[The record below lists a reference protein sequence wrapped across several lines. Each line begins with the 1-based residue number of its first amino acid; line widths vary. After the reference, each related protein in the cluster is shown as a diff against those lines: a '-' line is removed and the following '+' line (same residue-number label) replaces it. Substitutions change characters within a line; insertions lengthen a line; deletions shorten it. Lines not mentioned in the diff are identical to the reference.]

1 MKKIIYFVITIF
13 MIILF
18 SYPLK
23 SRALENATFYLQS
36 DKDNVIIGDEFEVSL
51 NLKGINTSAY
61 SIEIFFDTT
70 KLEFVSGPENSN
82 VIGNKVKIVWY
93 DSNGGT
99 EVKQGELEKL
109 KFKSIAPGIADFDV
123 NGEFFD
129 ENINLMQTDFENFQ
143 IEILEQDSSEGVE
156 GRSVQKQNST
166 QLMSL
171 RLNVEGIVPDF
182 ETDIYDYSLTL
193 PEQLK
198 EIKDIEVQTIAEN
211 ENAKIEVSGNK
222 NLKDGLNIIN
232 VVVTNQGKS
241 QEYKIKVTKTQNLE
255 MANANLENLAIEY
268 AILSPE
274 FNNQITR
281 YNTQVANEIN
291 QLNILAIPENEKG
304 KVEIL
309 GNNNLNE
316 GNNKIEIKVT
326 APNGFTQRVYEIDVY
341 KRNRQ
346 EEKIYNQEVAK
357 VQQRLEDAYS
367 VNKTLSRN
375 NNGNKNGEQTN
386 KEGESKDTMEKQPE
400 RDYLLIAVDVFII
413 VTITIGFL
421 MYKKNAKKKRSF

>member
-1 MKKIIYFVITIF
+1 M
-13 MIILF
+13 
-18 SYPLK
+18 
-23 SRALENATFYLQS
+23 
-36 DKDNVIIGDEFEVSL
+36 
-51 NLKGINTSAY
+51 
-61 SIEIFFDTT
+61 
-70 KLEFVSGPENSN
+70 
-82 VIGNKVKIVWY
+82 
-93 DSNGGT
+93 
-99 EVKQGELEKL
+99 
-109 KFKSIAPGIADFDV
+109 

-143 IEILEQDSSEGVE
+143 IEILEQDVAEDSN
-156 GRSVQKQNST
+156 GRSIQKQNST
-166 QLMSL
+166 QLKSL

-255 MANANLENLAIEY
+255 MANTNLENLAIEY

-274 FNNQITR
+274 FNEQITR

-291 QLNILAIPENEKG
+291 QLNILAIPENEQS

-309 GNNNLNE
+309 SNDKLNE

-326 APNGFTQRVYEIDVY
+326 APNGFTQRIYEINVY
-341 KRNRQ
+341 KRNKQ
-346 EEKIYNQEVAK
+346 EEKIYEQEVDK
-357 VQQRLEDAYS
+357 VKKRLEEAYS
-367 VNKTLSRN
+367 VNKEVSENDNSGEMMN
-375 NNGNKNGEQTN
+375 NDNNEVKNEKRENK
-386 KEGESKDTMEKQPE
+386 K
-400 RDYLLIAVDVFII
+400 DYLLMAVDVFIVVSI
-413 VTITIGFL
+413 IIGFL
-421 MYKKNAKKKRSF
+421 TYKNIKRD

>member
-70 KLEFVSGPENSN
+70 KLEFISGPENSN

-143 IEILEQDSSEGVE
+143 IEILEQDVAEDSN
-156 GRSVQKQNST
+156 GRSIQKQNST
-166 QLMSL
+166 QLKSL

-222 NLKDGLNIIN
+222 NLKDGLNIIK

-268 AILSPE
+268 SILSPE

-281 YNTQVANEIN
+281 YNTQVANEIS
-291 QLNILAIPENEKG
+291 QLNILAIPENEQG

-309 GNNNLNE
+309 ENNNLNE

-326 APNGFTQRVYEIDVY
+326 APNGFTQRIYEVNVY
-341 KRNRQ
+341 KRNKQ
-346 EEKIYNQEVAK
+346 EETIYNQEVDK
-357 VQQRLEDAYS
+357 VKKRLEEAYS
-367 VNKTLSRN
+367 VNKEVSENDNSGETMN
-375 NNGNKNGEQTN
+375 NDNNEVKNEKRENK
-386 KEGESKDTMEKQPE
+386 K
-400 RDYLLIAVDVFII
+400 DYLLMAVDVFIVVSI
-413 VTITIGFL
+413 IIGFL
-421 MYKKNAKKKRSF
+421 TYKNIKRD

>member
-70 KLEFVSGPENSN
+70 KLEFISGPENSN

-93 DSNGGT
+93 DTNGGT
-99 EVKQGELEKL
+99 EAKQGELEKL

-129 ENINLMQTDFENFQ
+129 ENTNLMQTDFENFQ
-143 IEILEQDSSEGVE
+143 IEILEQDVAEGVN
-156 GRSVQKQNST
+156 GRAIQNQNST
-166 QLMSL
+166 QLKSL

-232 VVVTNQGKS
+232 VVVTNQEKR

-255 MANANLENLAIEY
+255 MANTNLENLAIEY

-274 FNNQITR
+274 FNEQITR

-291 QLNILAIPENEKG
+291 QLNILAIPENEQG

-326 APNGFTQRVYEIDVY
+326 APNGFTQRIYEINVY
-341 KRNRQ
+341 KRNKQ
-346 EEKIYNQEVAK
+346 EETIYNQEVDK
-357 VQQRLEDAYS
+357 VKKRLEEAYS
-367 VNKTLSRN
+367 VNKKVSENDNSGETMN
-375 NNGNKNGEQTN
+375 NDNNEVKNEKRENK
-386 KEGESKDTMEKQPE
+386 K
-400 RDYLLIAVDVFII
+400 DYLLMAVDVFIVVSI
-413 VTITIGFL
+413 IIGFL
-421 MYKKNAKKKRSF
+421 TYKNIKRD

>member
-36 DKDNVIIGDEFEVSL
+36 DKDNVIIGDEFEVSF

-70 KLEFVSGPENSN
+70 KLEFISGPENSN

-143 IEILEQDSSEGVE
+143 IEILEQDVAEDSN
-156 GRSVQKQNST
+156 GRSIQKQNST
-166 QLMSL
+166 QLKSL

-255 MANANLENLAIEY
+255 MANTNLENLAIEY

-274 FNNQITR
+274 FNEQITR

-291 QLNILAIPENEKG
+291 QLNILAIPENENG

-326 APNGFTQRVYEIDVY
+326 APNGFTQRIYEINVY
-341 KRNRQ
+341 KRNKQ
-346 EEKIYNQEVAK
+346 EETMYDQEVDK
-357 VQQRLEDAYS
+357 VKQE
-367 VNKTLSRN
+367 KT
-375 NNGNKNGEQTN
+375 
-386 KEGESKDTMEKQPE
+386 
-400 RDYLLIAVDVFII
+400 
-413 VTITIGFL
+413 
-421 MYKKNAKKKRSF
+421 

>member
-51 NLKGINTSAY
+51 NLKGINTSVY

-70 KLEFVSGPENSN
+70 KLKFVSGPENSN

-109 KFKSIAPGIADFDV
+109 KFKSIVPGIADFDV

-143 IEILEQDSSEGVE
+143 IEILEQDVAEGVN
-156 GRSVQKQNST
+156 GRSIQKQNST
-166 QLMSL
+166 QLKSL

-255 MANANLENLAIEY
+255 MANTNLENLAIEY

-274 FNNQITR
+274 FNEQITR

-291 QLNILAIPENEKG
+291 QLNILAIPENENG

-326 APNGFTQRVYEIDVY
+326 APNGFTQRIYEINVY
-341 KRNRQ
+341 KRNKQ
-346 EEKIYNQEVAK
+346 EETMYDQEVDK
-357 VQQRLEDAYS
+357 VKKRLEEAYS
-367 VNKTLSRN
+367 VNKEVSENDNSGETMN
-375 NNGNKNGEQTN
+375 NDNNEVKNEKRENK
-386 KEGESKDTMEKQPE
+386 K
-400 RDYLLIAVDVFII
+400 DYLLMAVDVFII
-413 VTITIGFL
+413 VSIIIGFL
-421 MYKKNAKKKRSF
+421 TYKNIKRD

>member
-1 MKKIIYFVITIF
+1 MKKIIYLIITIF

-70 KLEFVSGPENSN
+70 KLEFVSEPENSN

-93 DSNGGT
+93 DTNGGT
-99 EVKQGELEKL
+99 EAKQGELEKL

-143 IEILEQDSSEGVE
+143 IEILEQDVAEGVN
-156 GRSVQKQNST
+156 GRAIQNQNST
-166 QLMSL
+166 QLKSL

-255 MANANLENLAIEY
+255 MANTNLENLAIEY

-274 FNNQITR
+274 FNEQITR

-291 QLNILAIPENEKG
+291 QLNILAIPENEQG

-326 APNGFTQRVYEIDVY
+326 APNGFTQRIYEINVY
-341 KRNRQ
+341 KRNKQ
-346 EEKIYNQEVAK
+346 EEAIYDQEVDK
-357 VQQRLEDAYS
+357 VKKRLEEAYS
-367 VNKTLSRN
+367 VNKTVSENDNSGETMN
-375 NNGNKNGEQTN
+375 NDNNEVKNEKRENK
-386 KEGESKDTMEKQPE
+386 K
-400 RDYLLIAVDVFII
+400 DYLLMAVDVFIVLSI
-413 VTITIGFL
+413 IIGFL
-421 MYKKNAKKKRSF
+421 TYKNIKRD

>member
-70 KLEFVSGPENSN
+70 KLEFISGPENSN

-109 KFKSIAPGIADFDV
+109 KFKSLAPGIADFDV

-129 ENINLMQTDFENFQ
+129 ENTNLMQTDFENFQ
-143 IEILEQDSSEGVE
+143 IEILEQDVAEGVN
-156 GRSVQKQNST
+156 GRTIQNQNST
-166 QLMSL
+166 QLKSL

-255 MANANLENLAIEY
+255 MANTNLENLAIEY

-274 FNNQITR
+274 FNEQITR

-291 QLNILAIPENEKG
+291 QLNIFAIPENEKG

-326 APNGFTQRVYEIDVY
+326 APNGFTQRIYEINVY
-341 KRNRQ
+341 KRNKQ
-346 EEKIYNQEVAK
+346 EETMYDQEVDK
-357 VQQRLEDAYS
+357 VKKRLEEAYS
-367 VNKTLSRN
+367 VNKEVSENDNRGETMN
-375 NNGNKNGEQTN
+375 NDNNEVKNEKRENK
-386 KEGESKDTMEKQPE
+386 K
-400 RDYLLIAVDVFII
+400 DYLLMAVDVFIVVSI
-413 VTITIGFL
+413 IIGFL
-421 MYKKNAKKKRSF
+421 TYKNIKRD

>member
-1 MKKIIYFVITIF
+1 MKKIIYFVITVF

-23 SRALENATFYLQS
+23 SRALENVTFYLQS

-51 NLKGINTSAY
+51 NLKGINTSVY

-93 DSNGGT
+93 DTNGGT
-99 EVKQGELEKL
+99 EAKQGELEKL

-129 ENINLMQTDFENFQ
+129 ENTNLMQTDFENFQ

-166 QLMSL
+166 QLKSL

-198 EIKDIEVQTIAEN
+198 EIKDIEVLPIAEN

-232 VVVTNQGKS
+232 VVVTNQEKR

-255 MANANLENLAIEY
+255 MANTNLENLAIEY

-274 FNNQITR
+274 FNEQITR

-291 QLNILAIPENEKG
+291 QLNILAIPENEQG

-326 APNGFTQRVYEIDVY
+326 APNGFTQRIYEINVY
-341 KRNRQ
+341 KRNKQ
-346 EEKIYNQEVAK
+346 EETIYDQEVDK
-357 VQQRLEDAYS
+357 VKKRLEEAYS
-367 VNKTLSRN
+367 VNKEVSENDNSGETMN
-375 NNGNKNGEQTN
+375 NDNNEVKNEKRENK
-386 KEGESKDTMEKQPE
+386 K
-400 RDYLLIAVDVFII
+400 DYLLMAVDVFIVVSI
-413 VTITIGFL
+413 IIGFL
-421 MYKKNAKKKRSF
+421 TYKNIKRD

>member
-18 SYPLK
+18 SYPVK
-23 SRALENATFYLQS
+23 SRTLENATFYLQS

-70 KLEFVSGPENSN
+70 KLEFISESENSN

-93 DSNGGT
+93 DTNGGT
-99 EVKQGELEKL
+99 EAKQGELEKL

-143 IEILEQDSSEGVE
+143 IEILEQDVAEGVN
-156 GRSVQKQNST
+156 GRAIQKQNST
-166 QLMSL
+166 QLKSL

-198 EIKDIEVQTIAEN
+198 EIKDIEVLPIAEN

-232 VVVTNQGKS
+232 VVVTNHEKR

-255 MANANLENLAIEY
+255 MANTNLENLAIEY

-274 FNNQITR
+274 FNEQITR

-291 QLNILAIPENEKG
+291 QLNILAIPENEQG

-326 APNGFTQRVYEIDVY
+326 APNGFTQRIYEINVY
-341 KRNRQ
+341 KRNKQ
-346 EEKIYNQEVAK
+346 EETMYDQEVDK
-357 VQQRLEDAYS
+357 VKKRLEEAYS
-367 VNKTLSRN
+367 VNKEVSENDNSGETMN
-375 NNGNKNGEQTN
+375 NDNNEVKNEKRENK
-386 KEGESKDTMEKQPE
+386 K
-400 RDYLLIAVDVFII
+400 DYLLMAVDVFIVVSI
-413 VTITIGFL
+413 IIGFL
-421 MYKKNAKKKRSF
+421 TYKNIKRD

>member
-1 MKKIIYFVITIF
+1 MKKIIYLIITIF

-36 DKDNVIIGDEFEVSL
+36 DKDNVIIGDEFEISL

-70 KLEFVSGPENSN
+70 KLEFISGPENSN

-93 DSNGGT
+93 DTNGGT
-99 EVKQGELEKL
+99 EAKQGELEKL

-143 IEILEQDSSEGVE
+143 IEILEQDVAEGVN
-156 GRSVQKQNST
+156 GRAIQNQNST
-166 QLMSL
+166 QLKSL

-198 EIKDIEVQTIAEN
+198 EIKDIEVLPIAEN

-232 VVVTNQGKS
+232 VVVTNQEKR

-255 MANANLENLAIEY
+255 MANTNLENLAIEY

-274 FNNQITR
+274 FNEQITR

-291 QLNILAIPENEKG
+291 QLNILAIPENEQG

-326 APNGFTQRVYEIDVY
+326 APNGFTQRVYEINVY
-341 KRNRQ
+341 KRNKQ
-346 EEKIYNQEVAK
+346 EETIYNQEVDK
-357 VQQRLEDAYS
+357 VKKRLEEAYS
-367 VNKTLSRN
+367 VNKKVSENDNSGETMN
-375 NNGNKNGEQTN
+375 NDNNEVKNEKRENK
-386 KEGESKDTMEKQPE
+386 K
-400 RDYLLIAVDVFII
+400 DYLLMAVDVFIVVSI
-413 VTITIGFL
+413 IIGFL
-421 MYKKNAKKKRSF
+421 TYKNIKRD

>member
-1 MKKIIYFVITIF
+1 MKKIIYFVITVF

-23 SRALENATFYLQS
+23 SRALENVTFYLQS

-51 NLKGINTSAY
+51 NLKGINTSVY

-93 DSNGGT
+93 DTNGGT
-99 EVKQGELEKL
+99 EAKQGELEKL

-129 ENINLMQTDFENFQ
+129 ENTNLMQTDFENFQ
-143 IEILEQDSSEGVE
+143 IEILEQDVAEGVN
-156 GRSVQKQNST
+156 GRAIQNQNST
-166 QLMSL
+166 QLKSL

-198 EIKDIEVQTIAEN
+198 EIKDIEVLPIAEN

-255 MANANLENLAIEY
+255 MANTNLENLAIEY

-274 FNNQITR
+274 FNYQITR

-291 QLNILAIPENEKG
+291 QLNILAIPENEQG

-326 APNGFTQRVYEIDVY
+326 APNGFTQRIYEINVY
-341 KRNRQ
+341 KRNKQ
-346 EEKIYNQEVAK
+346 EETIYDQEVDK
-357 VQQRLEDAYS
+357 VKKRLEEAYS
-367 VNKTLSRN
+367 VNKEVSENDNSGETMN
-375 NNGNKNGEQTN
+375 NDNNEVKNEKRENK
-386 KEGESKDTMEKQPE
+386 K
-400 RDYLLIAVDVFII
+400 DYLLMAVDVFIVVSI
-413 VTITIGFL
+413 IIGFL
-421 MYKKNAKKKRSF
+421 TYKNIKRD

>member
-1 MKKIIYFVITIF
+1 MKKIIYFVITVF

-18 SYPLK
+18 SYPVK

-70 KLEFVSGPENSN
+70 KLEFISGPENSN

-129 ENINLMQTDFENFQ
+129 KNTNLIQTDFENFQ
-143 IEILEQDSSEGVE
+143 IEILEQDVAEDVN
-156 GRSVQKQNST
+156 GRSIQKQNST
-166 QLMSL
+166 QLKSL

-198 EIKDIEVQTIAEN
+198 NMKDIEVQAISEN

-232 VVVTNQGKS
+232 IVVTNQGKS

-255 MANANLENLAIEY
+255 MANTNLENLAIEY

-274 FNNQITR
+274 FNEQITR
-281 YNTQVANEIN
+281 YNTQVANEIK
-291 QLNILAIPENEKG
+291 QLNILAIPENEQS

-309 GNNNLNE
+309 SNDKLNE

-326 APNGFTQRVYEIDVY
+326 APNGFTQRIYEINVY
-341 KRNRQ
+341 KRNKQ
-346 EEKIYNQEVAK
+346 EETMYDQEVDK
-357 VQQRLEDAYS
+357 VKKRLEEAYS
-367 VNKTLSRN
+367 VNKEVSENDNSGEMMN
-375 NNGNKNGEQTN
+375 NDNNEVKNEKSENK
-386 KEGESKDTMEKQPE
+386 K
-400 RDYLLIAVDVFII
+400 DYLLMAVDVFIVVSI
-413 VTITIGFL
+413 IIGFL
-421 MYKKNAKKKRSF
+421 TYKNIKRD

>member
-70 KLEFVSGPENSN
+70 KLEFISGPENSN

-123 NGEFFD
+123 NEEFFD

-143 IEILEQDSSEGVE
+143 IEILEQDVAEDSN
-156 GRSVQKQNST
+156 GRSIQKQNST
-166 QLMSL
+166 QLKSL

-255 MANANLENLAIEY
+255 MANTNLENLAIEY

-274 FNNQITR
+274 FNEQITR

-326 APNGFTQRVYEIDVY
+326 APNGFTQRIYEINVY
-341 KRNRQ
+341 KRNKQ
-346 EEKIYNQEVAK
+346 EETMYDQEVDK
-357 VQQRLEDAYS
+357 VKKRLEEAYS
-367 VNKTLSRN
+367 VNKEVSENDNSDERTINSDKN
-375 NNGNKNGEQTN
+375 DESKNENGEN
-386 KEGESKDTMEKQPE
+386 KK
-400 RDYLLIAVDVFII
+400 DYLLMAVDLFIVVSI
-413 VTITIGFL
+413 IIGFL
-421 MYKKNAKKKRSF
+421 TYKNIKRD

>member
-70 KLEFVSGPENSN
+70 KLEFISGPENSN

-143 IEILEQDSSEGVE
+143 IEILEQDVDEGVN
-156 GRSVQKQNST
+156 GRAIQNQNST
-166 QLMSL
+166 QLKSL

-255 MANANLENLAIEY
+255 MANTNLENLAIEY

-274 FNNQITR
+274 FNEQITR

-326 APNGFTQRVYEIDVY
+326 APNGFTQRIYEINVY
-341 KRNRQ
+341 KRNKQ
-346 EEKIYNQEVAK
+346 EETIYEQEVDK
-357 VQQRLEDAYS
+357 VKKRLEEAYS
-367 VNKTLSRN
+367 VNKEVSENDNSGETMN
-375 NNGNKNGEQTN
+375 NDNNEVKNEKRENK
-386 KEGESKDTMEKQPE
+386 K
-400 RDYLLIAVDVFII
+400 DYLLMAVDVFIVVSI
-413 VTITIGFL
+413 IIGFL
-421 MYKKNAKKKRSF
+421 TYKNIKRD

>member
-1 MKKIIYFVITIF
+1 MKKIIYLIITIF

-36 DKDNVIIGDEFEVSL
+36 DKDNLIIGDEFEVSL

-70 KLEFVSGPENSN
+70 KLEFISGPENSN

-93 DSNGGT
+93 DTNGGA
-99 EVKQGELEKL
+99 KAKKGKIEKL
-109 KFKSIAPGIADFDV
+109 KFKAIASGTADFDV

-129 ENINLMQTDFENFQ
+129 ENTNFIQTDFENFQ
-143 IEILEQDSSEGVE
+143 IEILDQDSSEGVE

-166 QLMSL
+166 QLKSL

-255 MANANLENLAIEY
+255 MANTNLENLAIEY

-326 APNGFTQRVYEIDVY
+326 APNGFTQRIYEINVY
-341 KRNRQ
+341 KRNKQ
-346 EEKIYNQEVAK
+346 EETMYDQEVDK
-357 VQQRLEDAYS
+357 VKKRLEEAYS
-367 VNKTLSRN
+367 VNKEVSENDNSGETMN
-375 NNGNKNGEQTN
+375 NDNNEVKNEKRENK
-386 KEGESKDTMEKQPE
+386 K
-400 RDYLLIAVDVFII
+400 DYLLMAVDVFIVVSI
-413 VTITIGFL
+413 IIGFL
-421 MYKKNAKKKRSF
+421 TYKNIKRD

>member
-93 DSNGGT
+93 DTNGGT
-99 EVKQGELEKL
+99 EAKQGELEKL

-143 IEILEQDSSEGVE
+143 IEILEQDVAEGVN
-156 GRSVQKQNST
+156 GRAIQNQNST
-166 QLMSL
+166 QLKSL

-255 MANANLENLAIEY
+255 MANTNLENLAIEY

-291 QLNILAIPENEKG
+291 QLNILAIPENEQG

-316 GNNKIEIKVT
+316 GNNKVEIKVT
-326 APNGFTQRVYEIDVY
+326 APNGFTQRIYEINVY
-341 KRNRQ
+341 KRNKQ
-346 EEKIYNQEVAK
+346 EETIYNQEVDK
-357 VQQRLEDAYS
+357 VKKRLEEAYS
-367 VNKTLSRN
+367 VNKTVSENDNSGETMN
-375 NNGNKNGEQTN
+375 NDNNEVKNEKRENK
-386 KEGESKDTMEKQPE
+386 K
-400 RDYLLIAVDVFII
+400 DYLLMAVDVFIVVSI
-413 VTITIGFL
+413 IIGFL
-421 MYKKNAKKKRSF
+421 TYKNIKRD

>member
-70 KLEFVSGPENSN
+70 KLEFISGPENSN
-82 VIGNKVKIVWY
+82 IIGNKVKIVWY

-123 NGEFFD
+123 NGDFFD
-129 ENINLMQTDFENFQ
+129 ESTNLMQTDFENFQ
-143 IEILEQDSSEGVE
+143 IEILEQDVAEDSN
-156 GRSVQKQNST
+156 GRSIQKQNST
-166 QLMSL
+166 QLKSL
-171 RLNVEGIVPDF
+171 RLDVEGIVPDF

-255 MANANLENLAIEY
+255 MANTNLENLAIEY

-274 FNNQITR
+274 FNEQITR

-291 QLNILAIPENEKG
+291 QLNILAIPENENG

-326 APNGFTQRVYEIDVY
+326 APNGFTQRIYEINVY
-341 KRNRQ
+341 KRNKQ
-346 EEKIYNQEVAK
+346 EETMYDQEVDK
-357 VQQRLEDAYS
+357 VKKRLEEAYS
-367 VNKTLSRN
+367 VNKEVSENDNSGETMN
-375 NNGNKNGEQTN
+375 NDNNEVKNEKRENK
-386 KEGESKDTMEKQPE
+386 K
-400 RDYLLIAVDVFII
+400 DYLLMAVDVFIVVSI
-413 VTITIGFL
+413 IIGFL
-421 MYKKNAKKKRSF
+421 TYKNIKRD

>member
-70 KLEFVSGPENSN
+70 KLEFISGPENSN

-143 IEILEQDSSEGVE
+143 IEILEQDVAEDSN
-156 GRSVQKQNST
+156 GRSIQKQNST
-166 QLMSL
+166 QLKSL

-255 MANANLENLAIEY
+255 MANTNLENLAIEY

-274 FNNQITR
+274 FNEQITR

-326 APNGFTQRVYEIDVY
+326 APNGFTQRIYEINVY
-341 KRNRQ
+341 KRNKQ
-346 EEKIYNQEVAK
+346 EETIYEQEVDK
-357 VQQRLEDAYS
+357 VKKRLEEAYS
-367 VNKTLSRN
+367 VNKEVSENDNSGEMIN
-375 NNGNKNGEQTN
+375 NDNNEVKDEKRENK
-386 KEGESKDTMEKQPE
+386 K
-400 RDYLLIAVDVFII
+400 DYLLMAVDVFIVVSI
-413 VTITIGFL
+413 IIGFL
-421 MYKKNAKKKRSF
+421 TYKNIKRD

>member
-1 MKKIIYFVITIF
+1 MKKIIYLIITIF

-51 NLKGINTSAY
+51 NLKGINTSVY

-99 EVKQGELEKL
+99 EAKQGELEKL

-143 IEILEQDSSEGVE
+143 IEILEQDVAEGVN
-156 GRSVQKQNST
+156 GRAIQNQNST
-166 QLMSL
+166 QLKSL

-198 EIKDIEVQTIAEN
+198 EIKDIEVLPIAEN

-255 MANANLENLAIEY
+255 MANTNLENLAIEY

-274 FNNQITR
+274 FNEQITR

-291 QLNILAIPENEKG
+291 QLNILAIPENEQG

-326 APNGFTQRVYEIDVY
+326 APNGFTQRIYEINVY
-341 KRNRQ
+341 KRNKQ
-346 EEKIYNQEVAK
+346 EETIYNQEVDK
-357 VQQRLEDAYS
+357 VKKRLEEAYS
-367 VNKTLSRN
+367 VNKEVSENDNSGETMN
-375 NNGNKNGEQTN
+375 NDNNEVKNEKKENK
-386 KEGESKDTMEKQPE
+386 K
-400 RDYLLIAVDVFII
+400 DYLLMAVDVFIVVSI
-413 VTITIGFL
+413 IIGFL
-421 MYKKNAKKKRSF
+421 TYKNIKRD

>member
-70 KLEFVSGPENSN
+70 KLEFISGPENSN

-129 ENINLMQTDFENFQ
+129 ENTNFIQTDFENFQ

-166 QLMSL
+166 QLKSL

-222 NLKDGLNIIN
+222 NLKDGLNIIK

-281 YNTQVANEIN
+281 YNTQVANEIS
-291 QLNILAIPENEKG
+291 QLNILAIPENEQG

-309 GNNNLNE
+309 ENNNLNE

-326 APNGFTQRVYEIDVY
+326 APNGFTQRIYEVNVY
-341 KRNRQ
+341 KRNKQ
-346 EEKIYNQEVAK
+346 EETMYDQEVDK
-357 VQQRLEDAYS
+357 VKKRLEEAYS
-367 VNKTLSRN
+367 VNKKVSENDNSGEMIN
-375 NNGNKNGEQTN
+375 NNNNEVKNEKRENK
-386 KEGESKDTMEKQPE
+386 K
-400 RDYLLIAVDVFII
+400 DYLLMAVDVFIVVSI
-413 VTITIGFL
+413 IIGFL
-421 MYKKNAKKKRSF
+421 TYKNIKRD

>member
-61 SIEIFFDTT
+61 SIEIFFNTT
-70 KLEFVSGPENSN
+70 KLEFISGPENSN

-93 DSNGGT
+93 DTNGGT
-99 EVKQGELEKL
+99 EAKQGELEKL

-143 IEILEQDSSEGVE
+143 IEILEQDVDEGVN
-156 GRSVQKQNST
+156 GRAIQNQNST
-166 QLMSL
+166 QLKSL

-255 MANANLENLAIEY
+255 MANTNLENLAIEY

-274 FNNQITR
+274 FNEQITR

-291 QLNILAIPENEKG
+291 QLNILAIPENEQG

-326 APNGFTQRVYEIDVY
+326 APNGFTQRIYEINVY
-341 KRNRQ
+341 RRNKQ
-346 EEKIYNQEVAK
+346 EETMYDQEVDK
-357 VQQRLEDAYS
+357 VKKRLEEAYS
-367 VNKTLSRN
+367 VNKEVSENDNSGETMN
-375 NNGNKNGEQTN
+375 NDNNEVKNEKRENK
-386 KEGESKDTMEKQPE
+386 K
-400 RDYLLIAVDVFII
+400 DYLLMAVDVFIVVSI
-413 VTITIGFL
+413 IIGFL
-421 MYKKNAKKKRSF
+421 TYKNIKRD

>member
-1 MKKIIYFVITIF
+1 MKKIIYFVITVF

-36 DKDNVIIGDEFEVSL
+36 DKGNVIIGDEFEVSL
-51 NLKGINTSAY
+51 NLKGINTSVY

-93 DSNGGT
+93 DTNGGT
-99 EVKQGELEKL
+99 EAKQGELEKL

-129 ENINLMQTDFENFQ
+129 ENTNLMQTDFENFQ
-143 IEILEQDSSEGVE
+143 IEILEQDSSEGVD

-166 QLMSL
+166 QLKSL

-198 EIKDIEVQTIAEN
+198 EIKDIEVLPIAEN

-232 VVVTNQGKS
+232 VVVTNQEKR

-255 MANANLENLAIEY
+255 MANTNLENLAIEY

-274 FNNQITR
+274 FNEQITR

-326 APNGFTQRVYEIDVY
+326 AQNGFTQRIYEINVY
-341 KRNRQ
+341 KRNKQ
-346 EEKIYNQEVAK
+346 EETIYDQEVDK
-357 VQQRLEDAYS
+357 VKKRLEEAYS
-367 VNKTLSRN
+367 VNKEVSENDNSGETMN
-375 NNGNKNGEQTN
+375 NDNNEVKNEKRENK
-386 KEGESKDTMEKQPE
+386 K
-400 RDYLLIAVDVFII
+400 DYLLMAVDVFIVVSI
-413 VTITIGFL
+413 IIGFL
-421 MYKKNAKKKRSF
+421 TYKNIKRD

>member
-1 MKKIIYFVITIF
+1 MKKIIYLIITIF

-51 NLKGINTSAY
+51 NLKGINTSVY

-99 EVKQGELEKL
+99 EAKQGELEKL

-143 IEILEQDSSEGVE
+143 IEILEQDVAEGVN
-156 GRSVQKQNST
+156 GRAIQNQNST
-166 QLMSL
+166 QLKSL

-255 MANANLENLAIEY
+255 MANTNLENLAIEY

-281 YNTQVANEIN
+281 YNTQVANEIS
-291 QLNILAIPENEKG
+291 QLNILAIPENEQG

-309 GNNNLNE
+309 ENNNLNE

-326 APNGFTQRVYEIDVY
+326 APNGFTQRIYEINVY
-341 KRNRQ
+341 KRNKQ
-346 EEKIYNQEVAK
+346 EETIYNQEVDK
-357 VQQRLEDAYS
+357 VKKRLEEAYS
-367 VNKTLSRN
+367 VNKEVSENDNSGETMN
-375 NNGNKNGEQTN
+375 NDNNEVKNEKKENK
-386 KEGESKDTMEKQPE
+386 K
-400 RDYLLIAVDVFII
+400 DYLLMAVDVFIVVSI
-413 VTITIGFL
+413 IIGFL
-421 MYKKNAKKKRSF
+421 TYKNIKRD

>member
-1 MKKIIYFVITIF
+1 MKKIIYFVITVF

-93 DSNGGT
+93 DTNGGT
-99 EVKQGELEKL
+99 EAKQGELEKL

-129 ENINLMQTDFENFQ
+129 ENTNLMQTDFENFQ

-166 QLMSL
+166 QLKSL

-255 MANANLENLAIEY
+255 MANTNLENLAIEY

-326 APNGFTQRVYEIDVY
+326 APNGFTQRIYEINVY
-341 KRNRQ
+341 KRNKQ
-346 EEKIYNQEVAK
+346 EETIYNQEVDK
-357 VQQRLEDAYS
+357 VKKRLEEAYS
-367 VNKTLSRN
+367 VNKEVSENDNSGETMN
-375 NNGNKNGEQTN
+375 NDNNEVKNEKRENK
-386 KEGESKDTMEKQPE
+386 K
-400 RDYLLIAVDVFII
+400 DYLLMAVDVFIVVSI
-413 VTITIGFL
+413 IIGFL
-421 MYKKNAKKKRSF
+421 TYKNIKRD

>member
-1 MKKIIYFVITIF
+1 MKKIIYFVITVF

-23 SRALENATFYLQS
+23 SRALENVTFYLQS

-51 NLKGINTSAY
+51 NLKGINTSVY

-93 DSNGGT
+93 DTNGGT
-99 EVKQGELEKL
+99 EAKQGELEKL

-129 ENINLMQTDFENFQ
+129 ENTNLMQTDFENFQ

-166 QLMSL
+166 QLKSL

-198 EIKDIEVQTIAEN
+198 EIKDIEVLPIAEN

-232 VVVTNQGKS
+232 VVVTNQEKR

-255 MANANLENLAIEY
+255 MANTNLENLAIEY

-274 FNNQITR
+274 FNYQITR

-291 QLNILAIPENEKG
+291 QLNIFAIPENEKG

-326 APNGFTQRVYEIDVY
+326 APNGFTQRIYEINVY
-341 KRNRQ
+341 KRNKQ
-346 EEKIYNQEVAK
+346 EETIYDQEVDK
-357 VQQRLEDAYS
+357 VKKRLEEAYS
-367 VNKTLSRN
+367 VNKEVSENDNSGETMN
-375 NNGNKNGEQTN
+375 NDNNEVKNEKRENK
-386 KEGESKDTMEKQPE
+386 K
-400 RDYLLIAVDVFII
+400 DYLLMAVDVFIVVSI
-413 VTITIGFL
+413 IIGFL
-421 MYKKNAKKKRSF
+421 TYKNIKRD

>member
-18 SYPLK
+18 SYPVK
-23 SRALENATFYLQS
+23 SRTLENATFYLQS

-70 KLEFVSGPENSN
+70 KLEFISESENSN

-93 DSNGGT
+93 DTNGGT
-99 EVKQGELEKL
+99 EAKQGELEKL

-143 IEILEQDSSEGVE
+143 IEILEQDVAEGVN
-156 GRSVQKQNST
+156 GRAIQKQNST
-166 QLMSL
+166 QLKSL

-198 EIKDIEVQTIAEN
+198 EIKDIEVLPIAEN

-232 VVVTNQGKS
+232 VVVTNHEKR

-255 MANANLENLAIEY
+255 MANTNLENLAIEY

-274 FNNQITR
+274 FNEQITR

-291 QLNILAIPENEKG
+291 QLNILAIPENEQG

-326 APNGFTQRVYEIDVY
+326 APNGFTQRIYEINVY
-341 KRNRQ
+341 KRNKQ
-346 EEKIYNQEVAK
+346 EETMYDQEVDK
-357 VQQRLEDAYS
+357 VKKRLEEAYS
-367 VNKTLSRN
+367 VNKEVSENDNSGETMN
-375 NNGNKNGEQTN
+375 NDNNEVKNEKKENK
-386 KEGESKDTMEKQPE
+386 K
-400 RDYLLIAVDVFII
+400 DYLLMAVDVFII
-413 VTITIGFL
+413 VSIIIGFL
-421 MYKKNAKKKRSF
+421 TYKNIKRD

>member
-1 MKKIIYFVITIF
+1 MKKIIYLIITIF

-51 NLKGINTSAY
+51 NLKGINTSVY

-99 EVKQGELEKL
+99 EAKQGELEKL

-143 IEILEQDSSEGVE
+143 IEILEQDVTEGVN
-156 GRSVQKQNST
+156 GRAIQNQNST
-166 QLMSL
+166 QLKSL

-255 MANANLENLAIEY
+255 MANTNLENLAIEY

-274 FNNQITR
+274 FNEQITR

-291 QLNILAIPENEKG
+291 QLNILAIPENEQG

-326 APNGFTQRVYEIDVY
+326 APNGFTQRIYEINVY
-341 KRNRQ
+341 KRNKQ
-346 EEKIYNQEVAK
+346 EETIYDQEVDK
-357 VQQRLEDAYS
+357 VKKRLEEAYS
-367 VNKTLSRN
+367 VNKEVSENDNSGETMN
-375 NNGNKNGEQTN
+375 NDNNEVKNEKKENK
-386 KEGESKDTMEKQPE
+386 K
-400 RDYLLIAVDVFII
+400 DYLLMAVDVFIVVSI
-413 VTITIGFL
+413 IIGFL
-421 MYKKNAKKKRSF
+421 TYKNIKRD

>member
-18 SYPLK
+18 SYPVK

-93 DSNGGT
+93 DTNGGT
-99 EVKQGELEKL
+99 EAKQGELEKL

-143 IEILEQDSSEGVE
+143 IEILEQDVAEGVN
-156 GRSVQKQNST
+156 GRAIQNQNST
-166 QLMSL
+166 QLKSL

-232 VVVTNQGKS
+232 VVVTNQEKR

-255 MANANLENLAIEY
+255 MANTNLENLAIEY

-274 FNNQITR
+274 FNEQITR

-291 QLNILAIPENEKG
+291 QLNILAIPENEQG

-326 APNGFTQRVYEIDVY
+326 APNGFTQRIYEVNVY
-341 KRNRQ
+341 KRNKQ
-346 EEKIYNQEVAK
+346 EETIYNQEVDK
-357 VQQRLEDAYS
+357 VQQRLEEAYS
-367 VNKTLSRN
+367 VNKTVSENDNSGETMN
-375 NNGNKNGEQTN
+375 NDNNEVKNEKRENK
-386 KEGESKDTMEKQPE
+386 K
-400 RDYLLIAVDVFII
+400 DYLLIAVDVFIVVSI
-413 VTITIGFL
+413 IIGFL
-421 MYKKNAKKKRSF
+421 TYKNIKRD

>member
-70 KLEFVSGPENSN
+70 KLEFISGPENSN

-99 EVKQGELEKL
+99 EAKQGELEKL

-129 ENINLMQTDFENFQ
+129 ENTNLMQTDFENFQ
-143 IEILEQDSSEGVE
+143 IEILEQDVDEGAN
-156 GRSVQKQNST
+156 GRTIQNQNST
-166 QLMSL
+166 QLKSL

-255 MANANLENLAIEY
+255 MANTNLENLAIEY

-274 FNNQITR
+274 FNEQITR

-291 QLNILAIPENEKG
+291 QLNIFAIPENEKG

-326 APNGFTQRVYEIDVY
+326 APNGFTQRIYEINVY
-341 KRNRQ
+341 RRNKQ
-346 EEKIYNQEVAK
+346 EETMYDQEVDK
-357 VQQRLEDAYS
+357 VKKRLEEAYS
-367 VNKTLSRN
+367 VNKEVSENDNSGERTINSDKN
-375 NNGNKNGEQTN
+375 DESKNENGEN
-386 KEGESKDTMEKQPE
+386 KK
-400 RDYLLIAVDVFII
+400 DYLLMAVDVFIVVSI
-413 VTITIGFL
+413 IIGFL
-421 MYKKNAKKKRSF
+421 TYKNIKRD

>member
-1 MKKIIYFVITIF
+1 MKKIIYFVITVF

-51 NLKGINTSAY
+51 NLKGINTSVY

-93 DSNGGT
+93 DTNGGT
-99 EVKQGELEKL
+99 EAKQGELEKL

-143 IEILEQDSSEGVE
+143 IEILEQDVTEGVN
-156 GRSVQKQNST
+156 GRAMQNQNST
-166 QLMSL
+166 QLKSL

-198 EIKDIEVQTIAEN
+198 EIKDIEVLPIAEN

-232 VVVTNQGKS
+232 VVVTNQEKR

-255 MANANLENLAIEY
+255 IANTNLENLAIEY

-274 FNNQITR
+274 FNEQITR

-291 QLNILAIPENEKG
+291 QLNILAIPENEQG

-326 APNGFTQRVYEIDVY
+326 APNGFTQRIYEINVY
-341 KRNRQ
+341 KRNKQ
-346 EEKIYNQEVAK
+346 EETIYNQEVDK
-357 VQQRLEDAYS
+357 VKKRLEEAYS
-367 VNKTLSRN
+367 VNKEVSENDNSGETMN
-375 NNGNKNGEQTN
+375 NDNNEVKNEKRENK
-386 KEGESKDTMEKQPE
+386 K
-400 RDYLLIAVDVFII
+400 DYLLMAVDVFIVVSI
-413 VTITIGFL
+413 IIGFL
-421 MYKKNAKKKRSF
+421 TYKNIKRD

>member
-18 SYPLK
+18 SYPVK

-70 KLEFVSGPENSN
+70 KLKFVSGPENSN

-99 EVKQGELEKL
+99 EAKQGELEKL

-129 ENINLMQTDFENFQ
+129 ENTNLMQTDFENFQ
-143 IEILEQDSSEGVE
+143 IEILEQDVAEGVN
-156 GRSVQKQNST
+156 GRAIQNQNST
-166 QLMSL
+166 QLKSL

-198 EIKDIEVQTIAEN
+198 EIKDIEVLPIAEN

-241 QEYKIKVTKTQNLE
+241 QEYKIKVTNTQNLE
-255 MANANLENLAIEY
+255 MANTNLENLAIEY

-274 FNNQITR
+274 FNEQITR

-291 QLNILAIPENEKG
+291 QLNILAIPENEQG

-326 APNGFTQRVYEIDVY
+326 APNGFTQRIYEINVY
-341 KRNRQ
+341 KRNKQ
-346 EEKIYNQEVAK
+346 EETIYNQEVDK
-357 VQQRLEDAYS
+357 VKKRLEEAYY
-367 VNKTLSRN
+367 VNKKVS
-375 NNGNKNGEQTN
+375 GNDNSGETINSDKNEVKNEKREN
-386 KEGESKDTMEKQPE
+386 KK
-400 RDYLLIAVDVFII
+400 DYLLMAVDVFIVVSI
-413 VTITIGFL
+413 IIGFL
-421 MYKKNAKKKRSF
+421 TYKNIKRD

>member
-51 NLKGINTSAY
+51 NLKGINTSVY

-70 KLEFVSGPENSN
+70 KLEFISGPENSN

-143 IEILEQDSSEGVE
+143 IEILEQDVDEGAN
-156 GRSVQKQNST
+156 GRTIQNQNST
-166 QLMSL
+166 QLKSL

-255 MANANLENLAIEY
+255 MANTNLENLAIEY

-274 FNNQITR
+274 FNEQITR

-291 QLNILAIPENEKG
+291 QLNIFAIPENEKG

-326 APNGFTQRVYEIDVY
+326 APNGFTQRIYEINVY
-341 KRNRQ
+341 RRNKQ
-346 EEKIYNQEVAK
+346 EETMYDQEVDK
-357 VQQRLEDAYS
+357 VKKRLEEAYS
-367 VNKTLSRN
+367 VNKEVSENDNSGERTINSDKN
-375 NNGNKNGEQTN
+375 DKSKNENGEN
-386 KEGESKDTMEKQPE
+386 KK
-400 RDYLLIAVDVFII
+400 DYLLMAVDVFIVVSTTLVLFAI
-413 VTITIGFL
+413 L
-421 MYKKNAKKKRSF
+421 L

>member
-1 MKKIIYFVITIF
+1 MKMIIYLIITIF

-18 SYPLK
+18 SYPIK

-70 KLEFVSGPENSN
+70 KLEFISGPENSN

-93 DSNGGT
+93 DSNGGA
-99 EVKQGELEKL
+99 EAKKGKIEKL
-109 KFKSIAPGIADFDV
+109 KFKAIASGTADFDV

-129 ENINLMQTDFENFQ
+129 ENTNSIQTDFENFQ

-166 QLMSL
+166 QLKSL

-255 MANANLENLAIEY
+255 MANTNLENLAIEY

-326 APNGFTQRVYEIDVY
+326 APNGFTQRIYEINVY
-341 KRNRQ
+341 KRNKQ
-346 EEKIYNQEVAK
+346 EETIYNQEVDK
-357 VQQRLEDAYS
+357 VKKRLEEAYS
-367 VNKTLSRN
+367 VDKKVSENDNSGETMNNDNNEVKNEKRENK
-375 NNGNKNGEQTN
+375 K
-386 KEGESKDTMEKQPE
+386 
-400 RDYLLIAVDVFII
+400 DYLLMAVDVFIVVSI
-413 VTITIGFL
+413 IIGFL
-421 MYKKNAKKKRSF
+421 TYKNIKRKKNF

>member
-70 KLEFVSGPENSN
+70 KLKFISGPENSN

-109 KFKSIAPGIADFDV
+109 KFKSIVPGIADFDV

-129 ENINLMQTDFENFQ
+129 ENTNLMQTDFENFQ
-143 IEILEQDSSEGVE
+143 IEILEQDVDEGVN
-156 GRSVQKQNST
+156 GRAIQNQNST
-166 QLMSL
+166 QLKSL

-255 MANANLENLAIEY
+255 MANTNLENLAIEY

-274 FNNQITR
+274 FNEQITR

-291 QLNILAIPENEKG
+291 QLNILAIPENENG

-326 APNGFTQRVYEIDVY
+326 APNGFTQRIYEINVY
-341 KRNRQ
+341 KRNKQ
-346 EEKIYNQEVAK
+346 EETMYDQEVDK
-357 VQQRLEDAYS
+357 VKKRLEEAYS
-367 VNKTLSRN
+367 VNKEVSENDNSGETMN
-375 NNGNKNGEQTN
+375 NDNNEVKNEKKENK
-386 KEGESKDTMEKQPE
+386 K
-400 RDYLLIAVDVFII
+400 DYLLMAVDVFIVVSI
-413 VTITIGFL
+413 IIGFL
-421 MYKKNAKKKRSF
+421 TYKNIKRD

>member
-1 MKKIIYFVITIF
+1 MKKIIYLIITIF

-70 KLEFVSGPENSN
+70 KLEFISGPENSN

-143 IEILEQDSSEGVE
+143 IEILEQDVAEGVN
-156 GRSVQKQNST
+156 GRSIQNQNST
-166 QLMSL
+166 QLKSL

-255 MANANLENLAIEY
+255 MANTNLENLAIEY

-281 YNTQVANEIN
+281 YNTQVANEIS

-309 GNNNLNE
+309 KNNNLNE

-326 APNGFTQRVYEIDVY
+326 APNGFTQRIYEINVY
-341 KRNRQ
+341 KRNKQ
-346 EEKIYNQEVAK
+346 EETMYDQEVDK
-357 VQQRLEDAYS
+357 VKKRLEEAYS
-367 VNKTLSRN
+367 VNKEVSENDNSGETMN
-375 NNGNKNGEQTN
+375 NDNNEVKNEKRENK
-386 KEGESKDTMEKQPE
+386 K
-400 RDYLLIAVDVFII
+400 DYLLMAVDVFIVVSI
-413 VTITIGFL
+413 IIGFL
-421 MYKKNAKKKRSF
+421 TYKNIKRD

>member
-1 MKKIIYFVITIF
+1 MKKIIYFVITVF

-70 KLEFVSGPENSN
+70 KLKFISGPENSN

-143 IEILEQDSSEGVE
+143 IEILEQDVAEDSN
-156 GRSVQKQNST
+156 GRSIQKQNST
-166 QLMSL
+166 QLKSL

-255 MANANLENLAIEY
+255 MANTNLENLAIEY

-274 FNNQITR
+274 FNEQITR

-326 APNGFTQRVYEIDVY
+326 APNGFTQRIYEINVY
-341 KRNRQ
+341 KRNKQ
-346 EEKIYNQEVAK
+346 EETIYEQEVDK
-357 VQQRLEDAYS
+357 VKKRLEEAYS
-367 VNKTLSRN
+367 VNKEVSENDNSGETMN
-375 NNGNKNGEQTN
+375 NDNNEVKNEKKENK
-386 KEGESKDTMEKQPE
+386 K
-400 RDYLLIAVDVFII
+400 DYLLMAVDVFIVVSI
-413 VTITIGFL
+413 IIGFL
-421 MYKKNAKKKRSF
+421 TYKNIKRD

>member
-93 DSNGGT
+93 DTNGGT
-99 EVKQGELEKL
+99 EAKQGELEKL

-143 IEILEQDSSEGVE
+143 IEILEQDVTEGVN
-156 GRSVQKQNST
+156 GRAIQNQNST
-166 QLMSL
+166 QLKSL

-255 MANANLENLAIEY
+255 MANTNLENLAIEY

-274 FNNQITR
+274 FNEQITR

-291 QLNILAIPENEKG
+291 QLNILAIPENEQG

-326 APNGFTQRVYEIDVY
+326 APNGFTQRIYEINVY
-341 KRNRQ
+341 KRNKQ
-346 EEKIYNQEVAK
+346 EETMYDQEVDK
-357 VQQRLEDAYS
+357 VKKRLEEAYS
-367 VNKTLSRN
+367 VNKEVSENDNSGETMN
-375 NNGNKNGEQTN
+375 NDNNEVKNEKRENK
-386 KEGESKDTMEKQPE
+386 K
-400 RDYLLIAVDVFII
+400 DYLLMAVDVFIVVSI
-413 VTITIGFL
+413 IIGFL
-421 MYKKNAKKKRSF
+421 TYKNIKRD